1 MKRINYLFLSLLFY
15 TITFSAQNY
24 DPVIKDGSFWDIEK
38 QLGGVCSTA
47 NYKYLIG
54 NDTIIE
60 GKTYKKLL
68 FSQFDLA
75 SNNNSSPCPIYKS
88 PAVVSF
94 NNFIEIDKYIRENVS
109 EKKVYIWADK
119 EQNGTFK
126 EFTLYDFSL
135 EIGEKMTNSYAE
147 NGNDITI
154 VNIDY
159 DDKGKKR
166 FHQENH
172 PFVYTQGIGSSG
184 GIINF
189 DAIIGEGNET
199 LFCYGNTQNQNNC
212 TPVLATEKY
221 NLSKTEI
228 YPNPTANTISLKN
241 VPLDSRI
248 RIVTILGKQIDSFIL
263 KQKTID
269 ISNYKKGIY
278 FIEITTS
285 NNSKKLLKLIK
296 K

>member
-15 TITFSAQNY
+15 TITFSAQDY
-24 DPVIKDGSFWDIEK
+24 DPVIKDGSFWDVSADHNGCAFVKRIII
-38 QLGGVCSTA
+38 S
-47 NYKYLIG
+47 
-54 NDTIIE
+54 NDTLINN
-60 GKTYKKLL
+60 KVYKKTFTAPIRDQYGTSCISPPLHINENE
-68 FSQFDLA
+68 FE
-75 SNNNSSPCPIYKS
+75 SSP
-88 PAVVSF
+88 F
-94 NNFIEIDKYIRENVS
+94 LREDIN
-109 EKKVYIWADK
+109 EKKLYILAYPPDTYSG
-119 EQNGTFK
+119 ELQ
-126 EFTLYDFSL
+126 EYVLCDFNL
-135 EIGEKMTNSYAE
+135 EVNDVLE
-147 NGNDITI
+147 NTYNLSTDTPEVIISQITI
-154 VNIDY
+154 DSDNRKIFYTNIGQSY
-159 DDKGKKR
+159 K
-166 FHQENH
+166 E
-172 PFVYTQGIGSSG
+172 GIGKLDGHFRPYGSDLVLGSERPNYD
-184 GIINF
+184 IY
-189 DAIIGEGNET
+189 
-199 LFCYGNTQNQNNC
+199 CYGDTQNQNNC

-241 VPLDSRI
+241 VPLDSKI